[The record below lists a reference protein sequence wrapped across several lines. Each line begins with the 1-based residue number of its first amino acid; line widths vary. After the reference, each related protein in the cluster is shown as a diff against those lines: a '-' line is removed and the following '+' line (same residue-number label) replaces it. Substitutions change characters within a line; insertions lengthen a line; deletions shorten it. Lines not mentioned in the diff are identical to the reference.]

1 MKLTNPRITIPVH
14 YYRKE
19 DNSGY
24 PDGGQIDI
32 FKSLVKDYL
41 EVNDYCIEIDEK
53 LFDFRALIF
62 GKELQ
67 EK

>member
-1 MKLTNPRITIPVH
+1 MDLINPRLTVPIH

-32 FKSLVKDYL
+32 FKSLVKEYK
-41 EVNDYCIEIDEK
+41 EVNEYTINLDDE
-53 LFDFRALIF
+53 LFKNRVIILN
-62 GKELQ
+62 KCLQ
-67 EK
+67 